1 MTPELTE
8 MLREIPGH
16 NAGHG
21 ADHRFGHRE
30 HINLAWLAVRRYGM
44 PEAADK
50 VCAWLRQLAA
60 YERAPQKYHHT
71 MSRAW
76 VRLVAH
82 HTTTEPF
89 DQLITDHPALLDKR
103 LLSRHYSARLLASA
117 EARSRWAE
125 PDLSPLP

>member
-8 MLREIPGH
+8 LLHEIPGH
-16 NAGHG
+16 S

-50 VCAWLRQLAA
+50 ICGWLRQLTA

-82 HTTTEPF
+82 HTTTDPF
-89 DQLITDHPALLDKR
+89 DQFITDHPALLDKR
-103 LLSRHYSARLLASA
+103 LLSCHYSSHMLASA
-117 EARSRWAE
+117 EARVGWTE
-125 PDLSPLP
+125 PDLLPLP

>member
-1 MTPELTE
+1 MTPELAE
-8 MLREIPGH
+8 LLHEISGH
-16 NAGHG
+16 SADHD

-44 PEAADK
+44 PDAADK

-60 YERAPQKYHHT
+60 YEHAPQKYHHT

-82 HTTTEPF
+82 HTTNDPF

-103 LLSRHYSARLLASA
+103 LLSHHYSSRLLASA
-117 EARSRWAE
+117 AARSRWAE
-125 PDLSPLP
+125 PDIAPLP